1 VHRRIAVLTVT
12 LVLALAAHVP
22 AASAWGNGNN
32 GGNGYGT
39 HDWVLDEAIQL
50 AGSEG
55 GWVDVRTALLASDDP
70 DNVGYSAA
78 LHGFYDNSRL
88 RGGPQEVADVY
99 FQVVNAYRA
108 GDYETASVL
117 LGQMS
122 HYYADVL
129 NPCHASSL
137 SLGRSVLHAAYEWD
151 VGPFTR
157 WSGENRDWIT
167 PRPPALVRDVRAKAV
182 AGAAF
187 ARVMY
192 PVLLTQYTRTGTF
205 DVGAE
210 PVLGVTEQ
218 ALNRAANDLADI
230 IRSVPVGAGLAHAP
244 AQAKAD
250 MSRHDPDP
258 GNIPNAFVICRDAT
272 GKPMEGVG
280 VAFTWH
286 LPSGDVTY
294 VRYSDPHGLAKDYHR
309 IVAEDLGHKIKV
321 TTAAASSGEVT
332 TSTTYVTPR
341 IRLGY
346 GTRGLRASVSS
357 AHPPLDT
364 VVMARAA
371 VRDTL
376 GRPAVGLTVIFTW
389 HYASGDLAGTAVT
402 DASGV
407 ARFQR
412 NVGQARRGTVVKV
425 TTKISVAGR
434 SATASLT
441 PR

>member
-1 VHRRIAVLTVT
+1 VT
-12 LVLALAAHVP
+12 FVLALVVHVP
-22 AASAWGNGNN
+22 AASAWGNGSN

-39 HDWVLDEAIQL
+39 HDWVLDEAIRL

-55 GWVDVRTALLASDDP
+55 SWVHVQTALLASDDP
-70 DNVGYSAA
+70 DNVGYSAT

-108 GDYETASVL
+108 GDYETASRF

-137 SLGRSVLHAAYEWD
+137 SLGRTALHAAYEWD

-157 WSGENRDWIT
+157 WSGQNQDWIT
-167 PRPPALVRDVRAKAV
+167 PRAPALAADVRAKAV

-187 ARVMY
+187 ARKLY
-192 PVLLTQYTRTGTF
+192 PVLLAEYTRTGTF

-210 PVLGVTEQ
+210 PVLGVTRQ

-230 IRSVPVGAGLAHAP
+230 VRSVPVGAGLAPAP

-250 MSRHDPDP
+250 MSRHDPDI
-258 GNIPNAFVICRDAT
+258 GNIPNAFVICRDAK
-272 GKPMEGVG
+272 GEPIEGVG

-294 VRYSDPHGLAKDYHR
+294 IRYSDPHGRAKDYHR
-309 IVAEDLGHKIKV
+309 VVAEDLGHKIKV
-321 TTAAASSGEVT
+321 TTAAASSGQMT

-341 IRLGY
+341 IRLAY
-346 GTRGLRASVSS
+346 GTHGLRASVSS
-357 AHPPLDT
+357 AHPSWGT
-364 VVMARAA
+364 VVTARAA
-371 VRDTL
+371 VRDTH
-376 GRPAVGLTVIFTW
+376 GRPLAGLRVTFTW
-389 HYASGDLAGTAVT
+389 RYASGNVTGSAVT

-407 ARFQR
+407 ARIQ
-412 NVGQARRGTVVKV
+412 NNIGQARRGSVVKV
-425 TTKISVAGR
+425 TTRISLAGR
-434 SATASLT
+434 SATTSFV
-441 PR
+441 PK